1 MSKIASKTTSQPRIT
16 RTTRMVRRASILLS
30 LSALF
35 ALSAVAPRCTF
46 GQDSL
51 AAIATQTQPKMVKI
65 FGAGGLR
72 GLEAYQSGFLISAEG
87 HILTAWSYVLDSDV
101 ITIYLNDG
109 RKLTAEVTGMDPRS
123 EIAVLKI
130 DSPGLPHFNLDESVS
145 LAPGA
150 KVLAFSNMF
159 AIALGNEPASVLHGV
174 VAAKTDLSARRG
186 AFETNYRGQAYVL
199 DAMTNNPGAA
209 GGALTDAKGRLAGL
223 LGKELRS
230 STSNVWLNYAIPI
243 SELKTTVDEIL
254 AGKFRPATREPNQK
268 KPKQHHTLATLGLH
282 LVPDFLPRTPPF
294 VENVEPKSTAAKSGI
309 RPDDLVLFVNGR
321 VVASCKLLA
330 DELTFIDRLD
340 PVQLTIQRGQELLE
354 LELVPEP

>member
-1 MSKIASKTTSQPRIT
+1 MKYFSPFKSSAT
-16 RTTRMVRRASILLS
+16 RSWYVTLV
-30 LSALF
+30 F
-35 ALSAVAPRCTF
+35 ALAIVLPWTAHAQT
-46 GQDSL
+46 SL
-51 AAIATQTQPKMVKI
+51 AEISAQTQPKIVKI

-72 GLEAYQSGFLISAEG
+72 GLEAYQSGFLISGEG

-101 ITIYLNDG
+101 ITVYLHDG
-109 RKLTAEVTGMDPRS
+109 RKLTAEVTGMDPRT

-130 DSPGLPHFNLDESVS
+130 DSPGLPPFNLDEALS
-145 LAPGA
+145 LSPGA
-150 KVLAFSNMF
+150 KVLAFSNIF
-159 AIALGNEPASVLHGV
+159 GIALGNEPASVLHGV

-186 AFETNYRGQAYVL
+186 AFESNYRGQAYVL

-243 SELKTTVDEIL
+243 SELKNTVDEIL
-254 AGKFRPATREPNQK
+254 AGKFRPGGREPNQK
-268 KPKQHHTLATLGLH
+268 KPKQHHTLASLGLH

-294 VENVEPKSTAAKSGI
+294 VESVEPKSTAAKSGI
-309 RPDDLVLFVNGR
+309 RSDDLVLFVNGR

-340 PVQLTIQRGQELLE
+340 PVQLTIQRGQQLVEI
-354 LELVPEP
+354 ELVPE